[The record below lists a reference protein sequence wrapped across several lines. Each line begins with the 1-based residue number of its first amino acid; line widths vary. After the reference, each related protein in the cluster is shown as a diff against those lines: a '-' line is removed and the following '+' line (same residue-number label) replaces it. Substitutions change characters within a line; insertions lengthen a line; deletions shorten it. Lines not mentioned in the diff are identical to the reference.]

1 MSLTSLLLNGAMYA
15 AGWLT
20 CRLLFHDKSRGDHMP
35 TKPSK
40 HSRGGWA
47 AVVIGVTLALFGV
60 QQLQYQ
66 TGRDDDADK
75 LAGTAA
81 CISTWGVA
89 MSDWAS
95 DVVDTI
101 TTRTDATAKLD
112 AAKAR
117 RDNAVDRVVAVVI
130 LARTDPPRADETDFD
145 AALSAFARAKANLRH
160 VQTVTKQTRQA
171 NPYPAAPV
179 LNCSSGK
186 G

>member
-20 CRLLFHDKSRGDHMP
+20 CRLLFHDKSRGHP
-35 TKPSK
+35 VAESRKQ
-40 HSRGGWA
+40 HSRSGWT
-47 AVVIGVTLALFGV
+47 AVVVGIVLVLFGA
-60 QQLQYQ
+60 QQVQYQ
-66 TGRDDDADK
+66 TGRDDDADR
-75 LAGTAA
+75 LANTAA

-117 RDNAVDRVVAVVI
+117 RDNAVDQVVAVVI
-130 LARTDPPRADETDFD
+130 LARTVPPRADEADFD
-145 AALSAFARAKANLRH
+145 AALRKFAQAKANLRH